1 MEFSCFF
8 MLARI
13 HRPCAVQMT
22 SKMYKKWKGRPG
34 AQNGFSGGAVS
45 EPFFRSAGLPNCHK
59 AKKATFG
66 AVPVISSKQRFR
78 MEGVLLFAPPSL
90 QGLPRG
96 PPKIRLRC
104 PRRADWSSHAGETLV
119 FLKSERFA
127 CTRAP
132 SSIAGNAVFATGQVQ
147 GRKKG
152 KGRFFL

>member
-1 MEFSCFF
+1 

-13 HRPCAVQMT
+13 HRPCAVQKT

-45 EPFFRSAGLPNCHK
+45 EPFFRSEGLPNCHK

-78 MEGVLLFAPPSL
+78 MEGALLFAPPSL

-96 PPKIRLRC
+96 PPKIPVGS
-104 PRRADWSSHAGETLV
+104 PRSADWCSHADETLV

-127 CTRAP
+127 CELGSTALAAAQGEGTLQIPKRPGEIHLLAP
-132 SSIAGNAVFATGQVQ
+132 RRLPEI
-147 GRKKG
+147 
-152 KGRFFL
+152 

>member
-34 AQNGFSGGAVS
+34 AKNGFSGGAVS
-45 EPFFRSAGLPNCHK
+45 ELFFRSAGLPNCHK

-78 MEGVLLFAPPSL
+78 MEGALLFSPPSL
-90 QGLPRG
+90 KGLPRG
-96 PPKIRLRC
+96 PLKIPVGS
-104 PRRADWSSHAGETLV
+104 PRGADWCSHAGETLV

-127 CTRAP
+127 YTRTP
-132 SSIAGNAVFATGQVQ
+132 SSISGNAVFAPGQPP
-147 GRKKG
+147 GRKN
-152 KGRFFL
+152 